1 MPGREPDEPDG
12 AGDTGVLGAAETK
25 EVTGSGHGSDRLGTT
40 RSRDEL
46 LVVYTGIPIP

>member
-25 EVTGSGHGSDRLGTT
+25 EVTGSGSDRLGTT